1 MTCFGATVVVFLA
14 ILLFVVTIK
23 NEKPV
28 EMVLNSTC
36 KSSCLLVTKNSIN
49 LVFYLLQSEIVLCPA
64 QHAS

>member
-36 KSSCLLVTKNSIN
+36 KSSCLLVTKIFNKV
-49 LVFYLLQSEIVLCPA
+49 LVFLLSAIRDC
-64 QHAS
+64 